1 MFKKN
6 NIDYK
11 IHSHISDPDGNYII
25 VDLTIDDNRLT
36 LVCLYGP
43 NKDCPEFF
51 TTIIRHIETL
61 NNNTSILCGD
71 FNVVQD
77 PDLDYYNYCG
87 INNKKSH

>member
-1 MFKKN
+1 M
-6 NIDYK
+6 
-11 IHSHISDPDGNYII
+11 
-25 VDLTIDDNRLT
+25 TRLT

-87 INNKKSH
+87 INNKKSHEKILEIKSNSLAEKPTKNITLISLGTNKPR